1 MPYRNRR
8 YQIHI
13 HATTSTSSPTPSLGN
28 LVSITIRGCGKLRNL
43 FTTSMVKSLV
53 RLESLEVSSCPTL
66 QEIIMDDEGEVGLQG
81 ASTKKITFPSLFN
94 IELYDL
100 DSLACFCSSDLHATV
115 EFLALEAL
123 QIIRCPSMKTFGYG
137 DQLTPKLLKGVEL
150 EIGEYRW
157 TGNLN
162 HTVQQYVYNEKKI
175 REKEPMKSGISS
187 EITSSDT
194 EN

>member
-1 MPYRNRR
+1 
-8 YQIHI
+8 
-13 HATTSTSSPTPSLGN
+13 
-28 LVSITIRGCGKLRNL
+28 
-43 FTTSMVKSLV
+43 
-53 RLESLEVSSCPTL
+53 
-66 QEIIMDDEGEVGLQG
+66 MDDEGEVGLQG

-137 DQLTPKLLKGVEL
+137 DQLTPKLLKGVL
-150 EIGEYRW
+150 VNGEYRW

-162 HTVQQYVYNEKKI
+162 HTIQQYVYN
-175 REKEPMKSGISS
+175 
-187 EITSSDT
+187 
-194 EN
+194 